1 MGEEIALFIQVLW
14 NEKVNEINLT
24 ATALLPY
31 ILYVLNI
38 IAGLLKQTYYYKAI
52 IKLIYVIQ

>member
-24 ATALLPY
+24 ATLHYCPY
-31 ILYVLNI
+31 ILYVLNS
-38 IAGLLKQTYYYKAI
+38 IAGLLKQMFYYKAI
-52 IKLIYVIQ
+52 IKLKHLI